1 MSTALKAKWVFT
13 GEGPPLQDAVV
24 RFDHQAIRY
33 VGKADGPAVDCGDAV
48 ILPGLVN
55 AHTHLEFSQ
64 LTEPLL
70 PAGAEFATWI
80 RRVVQWRREQQAA
93 VAEGE
98 DWRGAA
104 IVQGWRESLQAGT
117 TLLGEIS
124 TPPWQPDLYRVE
136 RLVPRGDTMRM
147 GEAGEGGCS
156 SEDTSRKQGLLF
168 LELLG
173 FREERHAALQQMT
186 VAFLEDR
193 HACQLVLEAG
203 LSPHAPYTIAP
214 RFLQWVAETAR
225 QHRRRLAMHLA
236 ESRAELELLATSS
249 GSLRQLLDDVQAW
262 QPGQIAIDSRPL
274 DYLRILAAAEHT
286 LVVHGNYLDAAEIDF
301 LGQHRDRFTVV
312 YCPRT
317 HHYFGHEKYPLAR
330 LLQTGARVA
339 LGTDSRGS
347 NPDLSLLSELRHV
360 AQAHPDIAP
369 EAILH
374 MGTLAGAEALGYAAS
389 CGSLRP
395 GKRADL
401 IVLPIEPKKSADP
414 YATWLESGLPPRAVY
429 QQGVRISPSDPGS

>member
-1 MSTALKAKWVFT
+1 MSTALRAKWIFT
-13 GEGPPLQDAVV
+13 GEGPPLRDAVI
-24 RFDHQAIRY
+24 RFDHRAIRS
-33 VGKADGPAVDCGDAV
+33 VGKADGPAIDCGDAV

-64 LTEPLL
+64 LSEPLL
-70 PAGAEFATWI
+70 PAGAEFAAWI
-80 RRVVQWRREQQAA
+80 RRVVQWRREQQA
-93 VAEGE
+93 VVPGGE
-98 DWRGAA
+98 DWRATA
-104 IVQGWRESLQAGT
+104 IAQGWREALQAGT

-124 TPPWQPDLYRVE
+124 TPPWQPDLYTVE
-136 RLVPRGDTMRM
+136 RLVHRGATSRLD
-147 GEAGEGGCS
+147 EADEGGS
-156 SEDTSRKQGLLF
+156 LSADASRKRGLLF

-173 FREERHAALQQMT
+173 FREERHAALQQLT
-186 VAFLEDR
+186 VAFLEDGQAR
-193 HACQLVLEAG
+193 QLVLESG
-203 LSPHAPYTIAP
+203 LSPHAPYTVAP
-214 RFLQWVAETAR
+214 RFLQWVAETAQ

-262 QPGQIAIDSRPL
+262 QPGQIATDSRPL
-274 DYLRILAAAEHT
+274 DYLRSLAAAEHT

-330 LLQTGARVA
+330 LLQAGARVA
-339 LGTDSRGS
+339 LGTDSRAS
-347 NPDLSLLSELRHV
+347 NPDLSLLSEMRRV
-360 AQAHPDIAP
+360 AHAHPDVAP

-401 IVLPIEPKKSADP
+401 IILPIEPKSSADP
-414 YATWLESGLPPRAVY
+414 YAIWLESCLPPRAVY
-429 QQGVRISPSDPGS
+429 QQGVRVSPADPGS